1 MAVLET
7 ATGASCLLPTAGFL
21 EGIPV
26 APHRFVNG
34 SDSSTGLETRVAAS
48 LAYLGWWVTGLLFW
62 LVERRDPIVRFHAAQ
77 ALAAF
82 GAVAVVLVSLALLA
96 LASLTFFPQAFDA
109 LVIAAQV
116 VALLGVVL
124 WAVSMWRVA
133 TGRTWRIPLAAAWAE
148 RIQ

>member
-1 MAVLET
+1 MNAAE
-7 ATGASCLLPTAGFL
+7 
-21 EGIPV
+21 
-26 APHRFVNG
+26 
-34 SDSSTGLETRVAAS
+34 SSTGLDTRVAAS
-48 LAYLGWWVTGLLFW
+48 LAYLGWWVTGLMFW

-77 ALAAF
+77 ALTAF
-82 GAVAVVLVSLALLA
+82 GALAALLVSLAVLA

-116 VALLGVVL
+116 VAILGVLL